1 MYDYHWIKALAK
13 EHKLNIRDL
22 LALSPNN
29 DPFYTG
35 RKSTRQ
41 QAEWF
46 AGLWDQF
53 GYTTG
58 VPLRRIHYQLV
69 SQAAAQKPDGTP
81 YENTENDWQY
91 LCCAGK
97 YARDLD
103 LVSPDAFVDRRNPEP
118 HIYHYAARLEDPTI
132 EKNLEP
138 WPLPSIN
145 TSIEFDKWEWPTI
158 EYYGYDYLEG
168 HQPVLIEIWAEK
180 STMDDILDPLCQ
192 RYAINLV
199 TGLGFMS
206 DVSFTRLIKNRIIAA
221 DKPCRVLYISDYDP
235 AGAGMPIAAARR
247 IEFKSYKAT
256 PRPDI
261 KLTPIV
267 LTREQ
272 VIQYQLPRMPVK
284 DTDLRK
290 PGWEALHGE
299 GAVELDALEALHP
312 GELARI
318 VRGYIH
324 QCRDNGLRQKMWRAA
339 GDASDVTDQF
349 IETLVEQHR
358 DARADLRARIE
369 AMMESYQTELEELGQ
384 RFARDIEQF
393 KPEVESLWHAI
404 QNDLE
409 QLDSGDLPGVP
420 DPELPK
426 DTTEWLFD
434 STRDYFTQL
443 SFYKNQINGE
453 GKEPS
458 NGSV

>member
-1 MYDYHWIKALAK
+1 MYNYHWIKALAK
-13 EHKLNIRDL
+13 ELKSKIPDL
-22 LALSPNN
+22 LALAPHN

-35 RKSTRQ
+35 GKASRQ

-46 AGLWDQF
+46 ADLWEQF
-53 GYTTG
+53 GYARG
-58 VPLRRIHYQLV
+58 VHLRRIHYQLV
-69 SQAAAQKPDGTP
+69 SQAAAQKADGTP
-81 YENTENDWQY
+81 YENTENDWDY

-118 HIYHYAARLEDPTI
+118 HVHHFAERQPEPSLLKSFT
-132 EKNLEP
+132 P

-145 TSIEFDKWEWPTI
+145 PSIPFDNWEWPEI
-158 EYYGYDYLEG
+158 FSDGYDYLEG
-168 HQPVLIEIWAEK
+168 HQPVLLEIWAEK
-180 STMDDILDPLCQ
+180 STMDDILLPLCQ
-192 RYAINLV
+192 QYGVNLV

-206 DVSFTRLIKNRIIAA
+206 DVSFTRLINRVADA

-235 AGAGMPIAAARR
+235 SGAGMPVAAARR
-247 IEFKSYKAT
+247 IEFKAYKAN
-256 PRPDI
+256 PKPDI

-272 VIQYQLPRMPVK
+272 VAHYDPPRTPVK
-284 DTDLRK
+284 ETDRSK
-290 PGWEALHGE
+290 SGWEARHGE
-299 GAVELDALEALHP
+299 GAVELDALEALYP

-324 QCRDNGLRQKMWRAA
+324 QFRDNGLEQKMGLAA
-339 GDASDVTDQF
+339 DDASDVTDQF
-349 IETLVEQHR
+349 IEDLVEQHR
-358 DARADLRARIE
+358 AARDDLRARIE
-369 AMMESYQTELEELGQ
+369 AVMESYQTELEELEQ

-409 QLDSGDLPGVP
+409 GLDSGDLPDVP
-420 DPELPK
+420 EPELPQ

-434 STRDYFTQL
+434 STRDYFTQI
-443 SFYKNQINGE
+443 SFYKNHINGE
-453 GKEPS
+453 GEGRS